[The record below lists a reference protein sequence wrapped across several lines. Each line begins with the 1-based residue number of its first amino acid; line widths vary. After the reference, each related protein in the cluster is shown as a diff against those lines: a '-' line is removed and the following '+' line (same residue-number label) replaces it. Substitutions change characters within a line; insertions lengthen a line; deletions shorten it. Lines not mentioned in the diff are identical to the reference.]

1 MLLSDKYM
9 KFLIKIR
16 KQKSSLVIEIGKK
29 EFKKEIDSDRTF
41 SNNLLPSIDELIKK
55 AGLKTMPEFFVK
67 CCKNAS
73 MISCN
78 VAKAIAKA
86 LNL

>member
-1 MLLSDKYM
+1 ME
-9 KFLIKIR
+9 FLIRIR
-16 KQKSSLVIEIGKK
+16 KQKSDLVIKIGKK

-41 SNNLLPSIDELIKK
+41 SNNLLLSIDELIKK
-55 AGLKTMPEFFVK
+55 AGIKTMPKFFVECDK
-67 CCKNAS
+67 DAS

-78 VAKAIAKA
+78 VAKATAKA